1 MCRSYEKVSHAYVF
15 LLCSRVPRY
24 THIIWRVSSQYK
36 FYFTASSFWLQH
48 FTVLFIPFHI
58 MCYSNRVSLLCL
70 LLVLLFVL
78 NSFWTKKKTRFLL
91 KSLLLLS
98 IGVFTTENGGKKVSI
113 SKGDRQREHNTVKY
127 VVKRLQTTIPIGIF
141 EFALTKKIFV
151 HIRKKT
157 HRTALTI

>member
-1 MCRSYEKVSHAYVF
+1 MPAFGLIVCAKFF
-15 LLCSRVPRY
+15 LDE
-24 THIIWRVSSQYK
+24 
-36 FYFTASSFWLQH
+36 
-48 FTVLFIPFHI
+48 
-58 MCYSNRVSLLCL
+58 
-70 LLVLLFVL
+70 
-78 NSFWTKKKTRFLL
+78 KKTRFLL